1 MTRKTFIKKLMS
13 NLKNIS
19 EQERIEIKKFYEE
32 MFDEANIDYLD
43 EVPESFGDPRKIAM
57 EILKDSIEFDN
68 EKKSDKKLKFK
79 KFIDIKDSLFKKISL
94 IFLGLLSL
102 PLLLPI
108 VIFLSVLM
116 ILSLAVGV
124 VFLTISIITLPFTIW
139 FFPFLIFKIVIGLFI
154 FCVILF
160 IFCFI
165 VKILY
170 KFFINNI
177 SQNPDRYIN
186 RYFKIRYSDDE
197 IYSEENNG
205 YGQENKMDN
214 EENLKFYAIDKVEGE
229 FEAITV
235 IFESTQLDYVII
247 DQKNLKKSKIV
258 VERKE
263 NTLKIKNKILTNY
276 ESEKTVI
283 LDKKF
288 VSNNTVVIYIPKGIS
303 LSGAFDASNVKFIL
317 LENSNFNVTFN
328 ASNVRFEDL
337 IVKNSNIEV
346 NASNINGNVDF
357 EKMKLNV
364 SASNVNLETENEKED
379 IELTYSLTMS
389 KFNFFGN
396 KFTGFGNFSNPKKID
411 SKAQLTVDCAVS
423 NITIK

>member
-160 IFCFI
+160 I
-165 VKILY
+165 
-170 KFFINNI
+170 
-177 SQNPDRYIN
+177 
-186 RYFKIRYSDDE
+186 RYSDDE
-197 IYSEENNG
+197 TYSEENNG
-205 YGQENKMDN
+205 YGEENKMDN

-263 NTLKIKNKILTNY
+263 NTLKIKIKILTNY